1 MNKLQKEYAIAKAAY
16 ETAFKAEAW
25 DLVDKLEDPMLEA
38 EFALADWTFDSSS
51 ENRKNEPRRYRLD
64 PIKQQP
70 GSMGKNYRHGYEITS
85 VKDLAGVQKGGCL
98 WRRKGK

>member
-38 EFALADWTFDSSS
+38 EFALADWTFDVVVKTGKMSREDTDLIRSNSSLDQWA
-51 ENRKNEPRRYRLD
+51 KIIDMGMRL
-64 PIKQQP
+64 Q
-70 GSMGKNYRHGYEITS
+70 
-85 VKDLAGVQKGGCL
+85 A
-98 WRRKGK
+98 